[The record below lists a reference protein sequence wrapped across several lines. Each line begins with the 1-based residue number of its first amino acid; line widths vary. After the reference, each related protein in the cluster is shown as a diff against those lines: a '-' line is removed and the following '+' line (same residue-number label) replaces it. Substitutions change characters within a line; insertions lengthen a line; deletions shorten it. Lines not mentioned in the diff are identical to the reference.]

1 MDTDSAEFWEQQA
14 VIDIVEAYLD
24 VTLNSPHGLVGRF
37 TSSIYDIDD
46 RFDSYPSPWN
56 ISIPFD
62 WHYPAQTT
70 MIRLTSCCFHCAVTL
85 QQQALKRSLISIP
98 VLKPLG
104 RYLTPGKSNH
114 ALNHSF
120 CMIPCRHFIPQ
131 GMCGKTNHTL
141 FFQFSPFRMPLTLT
155 MLHSFH

>member
-1 MDTDSAEFWEQQA
+1 MGKKSSKIGHF
-14 VIDIVEAYLD
+14 VK
-24 VTLNSPHGLVGRF
+24 F
-37 TSSIYDIDD
+37 TN
-46 RFDSYPSPWN
+46 RFDSYPLPWN

-85 QQQALKRSLISIP
+85 QQQALKRSLISIL

-114 ALNHSF
+114 ALNHSC
-120 CMIPCRHFIPQ
+120 CMIPDGDFIPQ
-131 GMCGKTNHTL
+131 GVCRKTSHTH
-141 FFQFSPFRMPLTLT
+141 FFQGSPFRMSFALT
-155 MLHSFH
+155 MLHSFP

>member
-1 MDTDSAEFWEQQA
+1 MK
-14 VIDIVEAYLD
+14 
-24 VTLNSPHGLVGRF
+24 F
-37 TSSIYDIDD
+37 TN

-70 MIRLTSCCFHCAVTL
+70 MIRLTSCCFHCTVTL

-104 RYLTPGKSNH
+104 CYLTPGKSNH
-114 ALNHSF
+114 ALNHSC
-120 CMIPCRHFIPQ
+120 CMIPDGDFIPQ
-131 GMCGKTNHTL
+131 GVYGKTSHTH
-141 FFQFSPFRMPLTLT
+141 FFQGSPFRMESTLT
-155 MLHSFH
+155 MLHSFP

>member
-1 MDTDSAEFWEQQA
+1 
-14 VIDIVEAYLD
+14 VK
-24 VTLNSPHGLVGRF
+24 F
-37 TSSIYDIDD
+37 TN
-46 RFDSYPSPWN
+46 RFDSYPLPWN

-85 QQQALKRSLISIP
+85 QQQALKRSLISIL

-114 ALNHSF
+114 ALNHSC
-120 CMIPCRHFIPQ
+120 CMIPDGDFIPQ
-131 GMCGKTNHTL
+131 GVCRKTSHTH
-141 FFQFSPFRMPLTLT
+141 FFQGSPFRMSFALT
-155 MLHSFH
+155 MLHSFP

>member
-1 MDTDSAEFWEQQA
+1 MK
-14 VIDIVEAYLD
+14 
-24 VTLNSPHGLVGRF
+24 F
-37 TSSIYDIDD
+37 TN

-70 MIRLTSCCFHCAVTL
+70 MIRLTSCCFHCTVTL

-104 RYLTPGKSNH
+104 CYLTPGKSNH
-114 ALNHSF
+114 ALNHSC
-120 CMIPCRHFIPQ
+120 CMIPDGDFIPQ
-131 GMCGKTNHTL
+131 GVCRKTSHTH
-141 FFQFSPFRMPLTLT
+141 FFQGSPFQMSFALT
-155 MLHSFH
+155 MLHSFPYRIAIGFGSPHHYYPCLFAEV